1 MNAMNEN
8 ELWFLMIL
16 IVCALIA
23 WILWLISNHVR
34 QSRALKNHTQLQ
46 NKLLDKFTSSQDAY
60 QYLNSEAGKS
70 LWQLQVRKSRDVFGE
85 ILAAIKVGVVALSL
99 GLACIA
105 LRSLQQ
111 MAFAR
116 EIFLILG
123 ALLLALGFGFVVS
136 SAISYYLSKSWGLLN
151 RQTTNN

>member
-1 MNAMNEN
+1 MNEN

-16 IVCALIA
+16 IACSLIA

-34 QSRALKNHTQLQ
+34 QSRALKSHTQLQ

-85 ILAAIKVGVVALSL
+85 ILATIKVGIVASSL

-111 MAFAR
+111 VAFAR

-123 ALLLALGFGFVVS
+123 ALLLSLGVGFLVS

-151 RQTTNN
+151 RQTTDN

>member
-1 MNAMNEN
+1 MNEN